1 MELQQQMRRLSNRPT
16 AWVGA
21 MVILSAIAV
30 LLWQSTTAIR
40 PSHPSAISQSPSIAA
55 IHLLDRNAE
64 RQPAPSPRQGGPGG
78 QIGDTPSTP

>member
-1 MELQQQMRRLSNRPT
+1 MELGQQMRRVSSRPT

-21 MVILSAIAV
+21 IVILTAIAV

-40 PSHPSAISQSPSIAA
+40 PGHPSAISPPPSIAA
-55 IHLLDRNAE
+55 THLLDRSAE